1 MKTINLIRAKIAMSP
16 QVEMVTVLFRKLSLW
31 ALAILIVSGVL
42 VSGIFYYLQIR
53 RDQLIHTQQQLS
65 QVISQSETKE
75 GLLVSVK
82 QRSALTSKILGVQ
95 HPVGKV
101 FDTLF
106 TVVTSGQMTAVSLDD
121 HNKVLLTIHAQ
132 SITDVI
138 SITDT
143 LIKQMTTNLVRS
155 PQLVSLTLGKDGG
168 VDVGLSFIAVF

>member
-1 MKTINLIRAKIAMSP
+1 
-16 QVEMVTVLFRKLSLW
+16 
-31 ALAILIVSGVL
+31 
-42 VSGIFYYLQIR
+42 
-53 RDQLIHTQQQLS
+53 LIHTQQQLS
-65 QVISQSETKE
+65 QVISQSTAKE

-101 FDTLF
+101 FDTLS

-143 LIKQMTTNLVRS
+143 LIKQTTTNFVRS
-155 PQLVSLTLGKDGG
+155 PQLVSLTLGHDGG